1 MHIQKI
7 LKGKLSSIAL
17 QLPTFVAYCI
27 KNTTNFLLVCFNH
40 EPKETYTLITEPLR
54 WLTFPLFT
62 TTLIP

>member
-40 EPKETYTLITEPLR
+40 EPKETYILSKEPL
-54 WLTFPLFT
+54 
-62 TTLIP
+62 